1 MTGTDLVFKGRWDRN
16 TRTNT
21 SQLAGTRTHT
31 VSDTL
36 HANILKSIAL
46 VCVDGWV
53 WTDWNL
59 AAIIG
64 EAPPPSLGTW
74 RKGGTTNCEGGW
86 SERPGKFGHV
96 LRFCKYFSVVS
107 LDTAGRRHFHGTV
120 LGLRRMSQSPPAGFP
135 ASVSSV
141 LQMDAFSSRL
151 LIRTR
156 CSQRDYSFSLDTR

>member
-16 TRTNT
+16 TRTNA
-21 SQLAGTRTHT
+21 SQSAGTRTHT

-64 EAPPPSLGTW
+64 EAPSLGTW
-74 RKGGTTNCEGGW
+74 MGGTANCEGGW

-135 ASVSSV
+135 ASVVGAADGRFQLSFINPRSV
-141 LQMDAFSSRL
+141 L
-151 LIRTR
+151 TTN
-156 CSQRDYSFSLDTR
+156 YSVSLDSR